1 MAASTPLPAPD
12 GVPAA
17 GVPATAPVIATAHR
31 SNNLDA
37 LRLIGALAV
46 IFGHAYH
53 IVGRPFEN
61 PVVAGYP
68 VQTLGVIIFFSISG
82 YLITASWSRTKSPV
96 SYFAARSLR
105 IFPALILVVLVCMFV
120 VGPLVTVLP
129 MGQYF
134 GGFPTTLDQIRDLPD
149 ASNVWT
155 YLGNIILRPQY
166 ELPGVWGDH
175 PYPNAVNGS
184 LWTLPAEFFCY
195 LLVPLVFLV
204 PKVARI
210 PVIALLLAASVWYS
224 MTPPMDSAVIWHS
237 RISDNALM
245 WVFFAAGAILRLL
258 AERGMKFRTDV
269 AVGLL
274 AVYLV
279 IAGTLPQHTTKIAWI
294 FLPYIVLTVG
304 LASTPYVRRASR
316 YGDLSYG
323 LYLWAFP
330 VQQVVID
337 LWGVQRMSVNLV
349 VVTAITA
356 LLALASWHLVEH
368 PSLKLKDR
376 IVRRFARPR
385 PQPAPAAGTPVKEP
399 AARS

>member
-1 MAASTPLPAPD
+1 MAATTPPVTPVDAAP
-12 GVPAA
+12 PAA
-17 GVPATAPVIATAHR
+17 GVPAGAPVTATAHR

-37 LRLIGALAV
+37 LRLVGALAV

-82 YLITASWSRTKSPV
+82 YLITASWSRTKNPV
-96 SYFAARSLR
+96 SYFAARGLR
-105 IFPALILVVLVCMFV
+105 IFPALVVVVLVCMFV
-120 VGPLVTVLP
+120 IGPLVTVLP
-129 MGQYF
+129 TSQYF
-134 GGFPTTLDQIRDLPD
+134 D
-149 ASNVWT
+149 APNFWS
-155 YLGNIILRPQY
+155 YAGNMILRPQY
-166 ELPGVWGDH
+166 ELPGVWATQ

-195 LLVPLVFLV
+195 LLVPLVFLA
-204 PKVARI
+204 PRQLRI
-210 PVIALLLAASVWYS
+210 PFIGLLLAWSVWYS
-224 MTPPMDSAVIWHS
+224 MTPPLESMVIWHS

-245 WVFFAAGAILRLL
+245 WVFFAMGAILRLL

-274 AVYLV
+274 AVFLV
-279 IAGTLPQHTTKIAWI
+279 IAGTLPQHTTKVAWL
-294 FLPYIVLTVG
+294 FLPYVVLTIG

-330 VQQVVID
+330 VQQLVID

-349 VVTAITA
+349 VVSAITA
-356 LLALASWHLVEH
+356 ALAFASWHVVEH
-368 PSLKLKDR
+368 PSMRLKDR
-376 IVRRFARPR
+376 IVR
-385 PQPAPAAGTPVKEP
+385 QPAPAQPAAGTAVEEP
-399 AARS
+399 AARP

>member
-1 MAASTPLPAPD
+1 MAATSPSATTPASA
-12 GVPAA
+12 VPAA
-17 GVPATAPVIATAHR
+17 GVPADAPVTSTAHR

-37 LRLIGALAV
+37 LRLVGALAV

-82 YLITASWSRTKSPV
+82 YLITASWSRTRNPV
-96 SYFAARSLR
+96 SYLAARSLR
-105 IFPALILVVLVCMFV
+105 IFPALVVVVLVCMFV
-120 VGPLVTVLP
+120 IGPVVSVLP
-129 MGQYF
+129 NSQYF
-134 GGFPTTLDQIRDLPD
+134 D
-149 ASNVWT
+149 APNFWS

-195 LLVPLVFLV
+195 LLVPLVFLA

-210 PVIALLLAASVWYS
+210 PVIGLLLAASVWYS
-224 MTPPMDSAVIWHS
+224 MTPPLESMVVWHS

-258 AERGMKFRTDV
+258 AERGLRFRTDV

-274 AVYLV
+274 AVHLV
-279 IAGTLPQHTTKIAWI
+279 IAGTLPQHITKVAWL
-294 FLPYIVLTVG
+294 FLPYVVLAVG

-330 VQQVVID
+330 VQQLVID
-337 LWGVQRMSVNLV
+337 LWGVQRMSVNLLI
-349 VVTAITA
+349 VTAITA
-356 LLALASWHLVEH
+356 ALALVSWHVVEH

-376 IVRRFARPR
+376 LVRRLTRPR
-385 PQPAPAAGTPVKEP
+385 AEPAPAAGTPAGEP

>member
-1 MAASTPLPAPD
+1 MAATSPSATTPASA
-12 GVPAA
+12 VPAA
-17 GVPATAPVIATAHR
+17 GVPADAPVTSTAHR

-37 LRLIGALAV
+37 LRLVGALAV

-82 YLITASWSRTKSPV
+82 YLITASWSRTRNPV
-96 SYFAARSLR
+96 SYLAARSLR
-105 IFPALILVVLVCMFV
+105 IFPALVVVVLVCMFV
-120 VGPLVTVLP
+120 IGPVVSVLP
-129 MGQYF
+129 NGQYF
-134 GGFPTTLDQIRDLPD
+134 D
-149 ASNVWT
+149 APNFWS

-166 ELPGVWGDH
+166 ELPGVWADQ

-195 LLVPLVFLV
+195 LLVPLVFLA

-210 PVIALLLAASVWYS
+210 PVIGLLLAASVWYS
-224 MTPPMDSAVIWHS
+224 MTPPLESMVVWHS

-258 AERGMKFRTDV
+258 AERGLRFRTDV

-274 AVYLV
+274 AVHLV
-279 IAGTLPQHTTKIAWI
+279 IAGTLPQHITKVAWL
-294 FLPYIVLTVG
+294 FLPYVVLAVG

-330 VQQVVID
+330 VQQLVID
-337 LWGVQRMSVNLV
+337 LWGVQRMSVNLLI
-349 VVTAITA
+349 VTAITA
-356 LLALASWHLVEH
+356 ALALVSWHVVEH

-376 IVRRFARPR
+376 LVRRLTRPR
-385 PQPAPAAGTPVKEP
+385 AEPAPAAGTPAGEP

>member
-68 VQTLGVIIFFSISG
+68 VQTLGVVIFFSISG
-82 YLITASWSRTKSPV
+82 YLITASWSRTRNPV
-96 SYFAARSLR
+96 SYLAARSLR
-105 IFPALILVVLVCMFV
+105 IFPALVVVVLVCMFV
-120 VGPLVTVLP
+120 IGPVVSVLP
-129 MGQYF
+129 NSQYF
-134 GGFPTTLDQIRDLPD
+134 D
-149 ASNVWT
+149 APNFWS

-195 LLVPLVFLV
+195 LLVPLVFLA

-210 PVIALLLAASVWYS
+210 PVIGLLLAASVWYS
-224 MTPPMDSAVIWHS
+224 MTPPLESMVVWHS

-258 AERGMKFRTDV
+258 AERGLRFRTDV

-274 AVYLV
+274 AVHLV
-279 IAGTLPQHTTKIAWI
+279 IAGTLPQHITKVAWL
-294 FLPYIVLTVG
+294 FLPYVVLAVG

-330 VQQVVID
+330 VQQLVID
-337 LWGVQRMSVNLV
+337 LWGVQRMSVNLLI
-349 VVTAITA
+349 VTAVTA
-356 LLALASWHLVEH
+356 ALALVSWHVVEH

-376 IVRRFARPR
+376 LVRRLTRPR
-385 PQPAPAAGTPVKEP
+385 AEPAPAAGTPAGEP
-399 AARS
+399 AARP

>member
-1 MAASTPLPAPD
+1 MATTTPPTTTPPDD

-17 GVPATAPVIATAHR
+17 GVPEGAPVTATAHR

-37 LRLIGALAV
+37 LRVIGALAV

-68 VQTLGVIIFFSISG
+68 VQTLGVVIFFSISG

-96 SYFAARSLR
+96 GYFSARILR
-105 IFPALILVVLVCMFV
+105 IFPALVVVVLACMFV
-120 VGPLVTVLP
+120 IGPLVTVLP
-129 MGQYF
+129 TSQYF
-134 GGFPTTLDQIRDLPD
+134 DEPNLW
-149 ASNVWT
+149 S
-155 YLGNIILRPQY
+155 YLNNIILRPQY
-166 ELPGVWGDH
+166 ELPGVWATQ

-195 LLVPLVFLV
+195 LLVPVVFLV
-204 PKVARI
+204 PRVLRI
-210 PVIALLLAASVWYS
+210 PFIALLLAWSVWYS
-224 MTPPMDSAVIWHS
+224 MTPPLESAVIWHS

-245 WVFFAAGAILRLL
+245 WVFFAMGAILRLL
-258 AERGMKFRTDV
+258 VERGLKFRADV

-274 AVYLV
+274 AVHMVL
-279 IAGTLPQHTTKIAWI
+279 AATLPQHTTKVAWL
-294 FLPYIVLTVG
+294 FLPYVVLTVG

-316 YGDLSYG
+316 FGDLSYG

-330 VQQVVID
+330 VQQLVID

-349 VVTAITA
+349 LVTAITA
-356 LLALASWHLVEH
+356 ALAFASWHVVEH
-368 PSLKLKDR
+368 PSMRLKDR
-376 IVRRFARPR
+376 IVRRFARRR
-385 PQPAPAAGTPVKEP
+385 PELADARPYLSKPAPAAGTAVEEP
-399 AARS
+399 AARP

>member
-1 MAASTPLPAPD
+1 MAASTPLPAAD

-17 GVPATAPVIATAHR
+17 GVPATAPVTATAHR

-37 LRLIGALAV
+37 LRLVGALAV

-68 VQTLGVIIFFSISG
+68 VQTLGVVIFFSISG
-82 YLITASWSRTKSPV
+82 YLITASWSRTRNPV

-105 IFPALILVVLVCMFV
+105 IFPALIVVVLVCMFV
-120 VGPLVTVLP
+120 IGPLVTALP
-129 MGQYF
+129 TAQYF
-134 GGFPTTLDQIRDLPD
+134 D
-149 ASNVWT
+149 APNFWS

-166 ELPGVWGDH
+166 ELPGVWADQ

-195 LLVPLVFLV
+195 LLVPLVFLA
-204 PKVARI
+204 PKVLRI

-224 MTPPMDSAVIWHS
+224 MTPPMESAVIWHS

-245 WVFFAAGAILRLL
+245 WAFFAAGAILRLL
-258 AERGMKFRTDV
+258 AERGLKFRTDV

-274 AVYLV
+274 AAHLV
-279 IAGTLPQHTTKIAWI
+279 FAATLPQHTTKVAWL
-294 FLPYIVLTVG
+294 FLPYVVLTVG

-330 VQQVVID
+330 VQQLVID
-337 LWGVQRMSVNLV
+337 LWGVHRMSVNLV

-356 LLALASWHLVEH
+356 LLALASWHVVEH
-368 PSLKLKDR
+368 PSLKVKDR
-376 IVRRFARPR
+376 VVRRFTRPR
-385 PQPAPAAGTPVKEP
+385 PQPAPAAGTPVEEP

>member
-1 MAASTPLPAPD
+1 MAATSPSATTPASA
-12 GVPAA
+12 VPAA
-17 GVPATAPVIATAHR
+17 GVPADAPVTSTAHR

-37 LRLIGALAV
+37 LRLLGALAV

-82 YLITASWSRTKSPV
+82 YLITASWSRTRNPV
-96 SYFAARSLR
+96 SYLAARSLR
-105 IFPALILVVLVCMFV
+105 IFPALVVVVLVCMFV
-120 VGPLVTVLP
+120 IGPVVSVLP
-129 MGQYF
+129 NGQYF
-134 GGFPTTLDQIRDLPD
+134 D
-149 ASNVWT
+149 APNFWS

-195 LLVPLVFLV
+195 LLVPLVFLA

-210 PVIALLLAASVWYS
+210 PVIGLLLAASVWYS
-224 MTPPMDSAVIWHS
+224 MTPPLESMVVWHS

-258 AERGMKFRTDV
+258 AERGLRFRTDV

-274 AVYLV
+274 AVHLV
-279 IAGTLPQHTTKIAWI
+279 IAGTLPQHITKVAWL
-294 FLPYIVLTVG
+294 FLPYVVLAVG

-330 VQQVVID
+330 VQQLVID
-337 LWGVQRMSVNLV
+337 LWGVQRMSVNLLI
-349 VVTAITA
+349 VTAVTA
-356 LLALASWHLVEH
+356 ALALVSWHVVEH

-376 IVRRFARPR
+376 LVRRLTRPR
-385 PQPAPAAGTPVKEP
+385 AEPAPAAGTPAGEP

>member
-1 MAASTPLPAPD
+1 MAATTPTAQTPAPL
-12 GVPAA
+12 AA
-17 GVPATAPVIATAHR
+17 GVQAGAPVTATAHR

-61 PVVAGYP
+61 PIVAGYP
-68 VQTLGVIIFFSISG
+68 VQTLGVVIFFSISG
-82 YLITASWSRTKSPV
+82 YLIAASWSRTPNLV
-96 SYFAARSLR
+96 TYFAARSLR
-105 IFPALILVVLVCMFV
+105 IFPALIVVVLVCMFV
-120 VGPLVTVLP
+120 IGPLVTVLP
-129 MGQYF
+129 SSQYF
-134 GGFPTTLDQIRDLPD
+134 D
-149 ASNVWT
+149 APNFWS
-155 YLGNIILRPQY
+155 YSGNIILRPQY
-166 ELPGVWGDH
+166 ELPGVWADH

-195 LLVPLVFLV
+195 LLVPLVFIF

-210 PVIALLLAASVWYS
+210 PVIGLLLAWSVWYS
-224 MTPPMDSAVIWHS
+224 MTPPLESMVIWHS

-245 WVFFAAGAILRLL
+245 WVFFAMGAILRLL
-258 AERGMKFRTDV
+258 VERGMRFRTDV

-274 AVYLV
+274 AVFLV
-279 IAGTLPQHTTKIAWI
+279 IAGTLPQHTTKVAWV
-294 FLPYIVLTVG
+294 FLPYVVLTIG

-330 VQQVVID
+330 VQQLVID
-337 LWGVQRMSVNLV
+337 VWGVQRMSVNLV

-356 LLALASWHLVEH
+356 LLAFASWHVVEH
-368 PSLKLKDR
+368 PSMRLKDR
-376 IVRRFARPR
+376 IVQRVQRRPEVA
-385 PQPAPAAGTPVKEP
+385 QPAAGTAVREP
-399 AARS
+399 AVRP